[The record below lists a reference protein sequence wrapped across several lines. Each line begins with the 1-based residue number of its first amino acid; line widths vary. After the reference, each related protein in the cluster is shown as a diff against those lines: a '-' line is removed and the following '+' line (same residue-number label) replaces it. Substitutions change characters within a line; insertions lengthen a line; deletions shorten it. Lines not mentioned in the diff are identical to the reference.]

1 MDDYLDAL
9 NKLLGNDSEINDLMS
24 KYDAIEQAVSNAE
37 KKDGPPKP
45 VFEAEKPEPELEVPN
60 LDEFKEVQT
69 SKAEEPTPVVEESV
83 PEGYTV
89 SGSPANNGGTITNTH
104 DIETVN
110 VTVIKVWDDKND
122 VTKKRPAT
130 LELTLNGVPE
140 GYTAPTPTITK
151 SEDGNSWTYTW
162 TGVPKNDKGEEIAYT
177 ITEETVPEGYTCA
190 TTTVDAGGT
199 ITNERALGNLTITK
213 TIKGLPDGKA
223 PEDLSFT
230 ITGPESYSETI
241 KYADFEKVPVDAS
254 IAMDDGLMDLIEPYN
269 YKELEQHQDKYMSG
283 FLAEKYNMGEREL
296 TPRAVTKVMKDSKAM
311 MEATVTGYATVTNV
325 HENINP
331 IKKAVDYALLP
342 VWEYIYSYQGKEY
355 KYHVNGQTG
364 KVLGVTPVA
373 KGKVVAYGV
382 TVFVLTMLAGFLI
395 RGMLL

>member
-1 MDDYLDAL
+1 MLFRCK
-9 NKLLGNDSEINDLMS
+9 NCGGNIVYSPEKKAMCCPHCEAIDSE
-24 KYDAIEQAVSNAE
+24 E
-37 KKDGPPKP
+37 KM
-45 VFEAEKPEPELEVPN
+45 A
-60 LDEFKEVQT
+60 
-69 SKAEEPTPVVEESV
+69 TPQ
-83 PEGYTV
+83 
-89 SGSPANNGGTITNTH
+89 
-104 DIETVN
+104 
-110 VTVIKVWDDKND
+110 
-122 VTKKRPAT
+122 
-130 LELTLNGVPE
+130 
-140 GYTAPTPTITK
+140 
-151 SEDGNSWTYTW
+151 
-162 TGVPKNDKGEEIAYT
+162 
-177 ITEETVPEGYTCA
+177 ITEETKVTCA
-190 TTTVDAGGT
+190 SCGAPIDITEHTSATKCPNCGNYVVLDERVSGKFLPHLIIPFKIGKQDAKELLKKEFSNRPFTPAGFLSNASLDKMEGSYVPFFMYDYHSDMNYQATGT
-199 ITNERALGNLTITK
+199 KVRTWVSGSYRYTETSYFDITRQM
-213 TIKGLPDGKA
+213 
-223 PEDLSFT
+223 
-230 ITGPESYSETI
+230 
-241 KYADFEKVPVDAS
+241 YADFEKVPVDAS